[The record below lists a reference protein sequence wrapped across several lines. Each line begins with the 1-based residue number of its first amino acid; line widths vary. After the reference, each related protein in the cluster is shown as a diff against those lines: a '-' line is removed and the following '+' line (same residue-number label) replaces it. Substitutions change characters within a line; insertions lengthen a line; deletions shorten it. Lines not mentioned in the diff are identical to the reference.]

1 MAKIVLPSIASG
13 YNPATINNNFQL
25 IASALNNNVLYRANI
40 SGEPNQMTGL
50 LDMNGQRML
59 NLPKPVSSTEPV
71 RLADIGDLGAA
82 AAAEAQ
88 QYANAAAASAASSN
102 LYAQQAAS
110 QVVAAQQQVVLA
122 SQEVTKAKGWSDQA
136 SVWNDSA
143 AANAIS
149 SAISAASAAGFVTEA
164 EQAVQDS
171 LAYATSSS
179 NSAATAQS
187 IADQFAGGTVGFNA
201 PAYDWGN
208 VSDASTYFNRDFGTI
223 V

>member
-88 QYANAAAASAASSN
+88 QYANAAAASAAKIGR
-102 LYAQQAAS
+102 AS
-110 QVVAAQQQVVLA
+110 CRERV
-122 SQEVTKAKGWSDQA
+122 
-136 SVWNDSA
+136 
-143 AANAIS
+143 
-149 SAISAASAAGFVTEA
+149 
-164 EQAVQDS
+164 
-171 LAYATSSS
+171 
-179 NSAATAQS
+179 
-187 IADQFAGGTVGFNA
+187 
-201 PAYDWGN
+201 
-208 VSDASTYFNRDFGTI
+208 
-223 V
+223 